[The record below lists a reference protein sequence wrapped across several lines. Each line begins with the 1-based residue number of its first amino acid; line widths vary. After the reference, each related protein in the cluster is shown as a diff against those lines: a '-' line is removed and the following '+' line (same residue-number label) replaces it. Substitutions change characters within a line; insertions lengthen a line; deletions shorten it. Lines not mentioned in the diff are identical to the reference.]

1 MIDEIVLRNF
11 ALVEECTISFTE
23 GLNILSGETG
33 SGKSI
38 IASSVAMLCGCKG
51 DAKMVRTG
59 TDECQITGRF
69 FTQNPEV
76 LAWLKEHGIAD
87 DEGSVLVRRTL
98 RKNGRGWP

>member
-38 IASSVAMLCGCKG
+38 IASSVAMLCGSRA
-51 DAKMVRTG
+51 DSKMVRTG
-59 TDECQITGRF
+59 CDECQVTGRF

-76 LAWLKEHGIAD
+76 LEWLKEHDIPMTTA
-87 DEGSVLVRRTL
+87 LC
-98 RKNGRGWP
+98 W